1 MKKFL
6 VFSAILGAMVFAA
19 PSIEAK
25 TATAAAADPQV
36 RVRVDQTRR
45 GRRINNRWNNQR
57 ARRTVT
63 TTRITRVGRY
73 RYRETIRT
81 TYLANGRTRTQV
93 ISRVRLVG
101 GRRW

>member
-6 VFSAILGAMVFAA
+6 VFSLLLGTMAFAV
-19 PSIEAK
+19 PSVEAK
-25 TATAAAADPQV
+25 SSAATSAADPQINV
-36 RVRVDQTRR
+36 QIGRNRNRNRYRYRRMRRV
-45 GRRINNRWNNQR
+45 
-57 ARRTVT
+57 VT

-81 TYLANGRTRTQV
+81 TYLPNGRTSTQV

-101 GRRW
+101 RGIRY